1 MTWGDAADMR
11 LSARRPALRL
21 RLGGNGWLAA
31 TLLIVVLGTSGSY
44 LAARAVARG
53 DARRSQKAFAA
64 SAADVGSTLKVSIA
78 REEDLV
84 VSTRAFLGTNP
95 RITNAGFKRWEA
107 ADLIVQRYPEL
118 IGLVRIVIVPRAQ
131 LAAYA
136 ASAVKNPSGTLG
148 PGGEFQVLPAGS
160 RPFYCFADL
169 SGRLPPKAVRQPVGR
184 DLCANGAGAAL
195 LAARDSGQS
204 TYLSFKLGGHTGL
217 DVETPVYRGGG
228 VPATVAARRAAFAGW
243 VGIVLE
249 PSVVLVRV
257 RETHP
262 ALALAMR
269 FGAPKQ
275 AVTFTNGQIPKHFDS
290 VTEQLGSGWSVQT
303 FGAANKSGVLSNM
316 TALAVLLGGGLV
328 SLLAGLLGVVLAT
341 GRARARRQVHE
352 QTVEL
357 RDQSVQLHAS
367 VAELKA
373 AQAVKDEFF
382 AVVSHELRTPMT
394 SIIGFTD
401 MLQGE
406 DLTDEQHK
414 HLDVIDRNAGR
425 LLRLVD
431 DLLLMA
437 EIQSGGLPLQ
447 LGEVILSDL
456 IARSSESVKMF
467 AASKEIDLE
476 IETEP
481 GVTAEADP
489 RRLGQVLDN
498 LMTNAIKYTPN
509 GGDVAI
515 TMSHTDETA
524 TIAITDNGIGI
535 PKDEQSQMFNRFFRT
550 SNARGT
556 GVAGTGL
563 GLAISRGIVEAHG
576 GTIGFDSDEGRG
588 TTFRVTLPL
597 THALGFQAVA

>member
-1 MTWGDAADMR
+1 
-11 LSARRPALRL
+11 
-21 RLGGNGWLAA
+21 
-31 TLLIVVLGTSGSY
+31 VF
-44 LAARAVARG
+44 
-53 DARRSQKAFAA
+53 Q
-64 SAADVGSTLKVSIA
+64 IA
-78 REEDLV
+78 
-84 VSTRAFLGTNP
+84 P
-95 RITNAGFKRWEA
+95 
-107 ADLIVQRYPEL
+107 P
-118 IGLVRIVIVPRAQ
+118 
-131 LAAYA
+131 
-136 ASAVKNPSGTLG
+136 
-148 PGGEFQVLPAGS
+148 GS

-169 SGRLPPKAVRQPVGR
+169 SAGAPLNATSEPAGL
-184 DLCANGAGAAL
+184 DLCANGTGANL
-195 LAARDSGQS
+195 LAARDTGQG
-204 TYLSFKLGGHTGL
+204 TYAPFKLGALTGL
-217 DVETPVYRGGG
+217 GVETPIYRGGG
-228 VPATVAARRAAFAGW
+228 VPATVAERRAAFIGW
-243 VGIVLE
+243 VGNALE
-249 PSVVLVRV
+249 PTVVLIRV
-257 RETHP
+257 RQTHP
-262 ALALAMR
+262 ALAVTMR
-269 FGAPKQ
+269 FGPPKQ

-316 TALAVLLGGGLV
+316 TALAVLIGGGLV

-341 GRARARRQVHE
+341 GRARARRLVHE
-352 QTVEL
+352 QTFEL
-357 RDQSVQLHAS
+357 RDQAERLSAS

-394 SIIGFTD
+394 SIIGFTE

-406 DLTDEQHK
+406 DLTPEQHK
-414 HLDVIDRNAGR
+414 HLDVIDRNAVR

-467 AASKEIDLE
+467 AASKEIELE

-481 GVTAEADP
+481 GVTAEADS

-509 GGDVAI
+509 GGDVAV
-515 TMSHTDETA
+515 TMSHTGETA
-524 TIAITDNGIGI
+524 TIAVTDNGIGI

-550 SNARGT
+550 SNART
-556 GVAGTGL
+556 SGVAGTGL

-576 GTIGFDSDEGRG
+576 GTIGFDSDEGQG

-597 THALGFQAVA
+597 THALGLESVA